1 MGLRAL
7 VGTEGAD
14 GVYVA
19 RGVQHD
25 GCPTMVVPA
34 LSVLLHELCGHRPER
49 AAAVLLQNDWSRL
62 FAVPGTGPSGHLVG
76 VPSEG
81 YPVQTGR
88 IAEARAGDREW
99 AYLLG
104 GHRLHVYLGV
114 FPERGPKRWEAWAC
128 WSLHELGDL
137 SQLDLLEVQKAG
149 YAAQW
154 RASDYR
160 GYMEAVREAARD
172 STRIQLME
180 AGR

>member
-14 GVYVA
+14 GVYLA
-19 RGVQHD
+19 RHVQHD

-34 LSVLLHELCGHRPER
+34 LSVLLHELCGHSPER
-49 AAAVLLQNDWSRL
+49 AAAVLLQCDWSRL
-62 FAVPGTGPSGHLVG
+62 YAVPGTGPTGHMVG

-81 YPVQTGR
+81 YPPQTGR

-99 AYLLG
+99 AYLFG
-104 GHRLHVYLGV
+104 DHRLHVYLGV
-114 FPERGPKRWEAWAC
+114 FPERGPKRWQPWAC
-128 WSLHELGDL
+128 WSLHELPSL

-160 GYMEAVREAARD
+160 GYMEAVRQSVRD
-172 STRIQLME
+172 ATRIGLME

>member
-14 GVYVA
+14 GTYLA
-19 RGVQHD
+19 RHVQHD

-34 LSVLLHELCGHRPER
+34 LSVLLHDVCGHNP
-49 AAAVLLQNDWSRL
+49 AAAMTTLLHCDWSRL
-62 FAVPGTGPSGHLVG
+62 YAVPGTGPSGHMVG

-81 YPVQTGR
+81 YPPQVGR
-88 IAEARAGDREW
+88 IAEAPAGDREW
-99 AYLLG
+99 AYLFG

-114 FPERGPKRWEAWAC
+114 FPERGPKRWQAWAC
-128 WSLHELGDL
+128 WSLHELPSL
-137 SQLDLLEVQKAG
+137 TPLDLLEVQKAG

-160 GYMEAVREAARD
+160 GYMEAVRTGLREAAR
-172 STRIQLME
+172 
-180 AGR
+180 